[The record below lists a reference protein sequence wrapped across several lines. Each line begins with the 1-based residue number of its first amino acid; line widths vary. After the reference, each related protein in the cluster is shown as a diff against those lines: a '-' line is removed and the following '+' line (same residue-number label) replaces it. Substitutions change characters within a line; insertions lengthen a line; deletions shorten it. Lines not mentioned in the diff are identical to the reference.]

1 MRQDPVYL
9 LCYVTAKVFRV
20 LLIRLPDLQV
30 QLVPNSGSILSMC
43 ALYLFAQALAL
54 LWGFLAV
61 ALAVAS
67 SIAIQSLDDECP
79 IGATCAARAEH
90 AQHAARYSWYFWRL
104 IQFLARTYQHYA
116 CLAVWWFLASSL
128 FELGWEM

>member
-1 MRQDPVYL
+1 
-9 LCYVTAKVFRV
+9 VTNKIFRV
-20 LLIRLPDLQV
+20 MFIRLPDLQL

-43 ALYLFAQALAL
+43 ALYLFAQTLAL

-67 SIAIQSLDDECP
+67 SIAIQSWDDECGVGTP
-79 IGATCAARAEH
+79 CGAMADHT
-90 AQHAARYSWYFWRL
+90 ARYSWYFWRL
-104 IQFLARTYQHYA
+104 VQFLARTYQHYA
-116 CLAVWWFLASSL
+116 CLAVWWFLSSSL